1 MAIPVAAA
9 PAPAAAAPAPSN
21 GAVKPTAPVVPSKT
35 GTPPPAGAAQGGQPP
50 PKPEGT
56 APPPGPQKFKRK
68 EKIDGREVELEA
80 DEDALW
86 AAYRKQ
92 TTVDRRFE
100 ENARVQREIAAEAAR
115 VKKMEQDIIGDP
127 TGEKMLELYMRAH
140 PDSDPVDVLSAILQ
154 KRLHEEE
161 QLNDPNIRERRRLEN
176 ENKTLKER
184 EAAAKKQAAEVQQ
197 KQAVAQELEKLADT
211 FSEALQQT
219 KLPRNDV
226 VLSLMA
232 KAEHT
237 NRKNGWALTPQQ
249 LAKATEKSVHSL
261 IESIVGDESA
271 TDDQVL
277 DAFPGLTKR
286 IHKALIA
293 RAKARATSGQAR
305 QPSDIT
311 PRPVQPSTEER
322 KELRTATSAEFHKAM
337 NLKGLRT
344 F

>member
-21 GAVKPTAPVVPSKT
+21 GTVKPTAPVVPSKT
-35 GTPPPAGAAQGGQPP
+35 GAPPPAAGAQGGPPP

-56 APPPGPQKFKRK
+56 TPPGPQKFKRK

-184 EAAAKKQAAEVQQ
+184 EATAKKQAAEVQQ

-211 FSEALQQT
+211 FGEALQLT

-249 LAKATEKSVHSL
+249 LAKATEKATDQL
-261 IESIVGDESA
+261 IEAVTTDESL

-277 DAFPGLTKR
+277 DRYPGLVKR

-293 RAKARATSGQAR
+293 RAKARTAAGQVR

-322 KELRTATSAEFHKAM
+322 KESRTATSAEFHKAM
-337 NLKGLRT
+337 GLKGLRT
-344 F
+344 L